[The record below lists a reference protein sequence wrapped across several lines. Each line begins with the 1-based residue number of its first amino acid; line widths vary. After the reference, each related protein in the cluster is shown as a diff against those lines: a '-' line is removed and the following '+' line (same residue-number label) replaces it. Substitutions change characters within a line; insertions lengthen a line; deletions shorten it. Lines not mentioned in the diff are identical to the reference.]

1 LIKSS
6 PEENVLIEL
15 NVAIKDK
22 HYENSKNTVLAQL
35 HFRVKPG
42 EFVAIIGPSGCGKTT
57 LLNMISGLES
67 CVGQHISYQNG
78 LEKNDF
84 QKSDTNN
91 NDNDFESGNSKNDYS
106 VSTQPNRIG
115 YIFQQPRLMPW
126 LTVRE
131 NIELVLDSTQHPKIE
146 GLLAQVGL
154 AQKGEYFPSQLSG
167 GMQRRV
173 SIARA
178 FAINPQ
184 LLLLDE
190 PFNSLDAPTAGR
202 LRKLLLDLCREK
214 KTTVVFVTHD
224 LQEAIYLADRI
235 IFLSDSPCTIIHESI
250 IDLPKPRTES
260 GIAELEFQAKLMKQF
275 PLLLAGN
282 LD

>member
-1 LIKSS
+1 
-6 PEENVLIEL
+6 LIEL
-15 NVAIKDK
+15 NVAIKNK
-22 HYENSKNTVLAQL
+22 YYANSQQAVLAQL
-35 HFRVKPG
+35 DFTVKPG
-42 EFVAIIGPSGCGKTT
+42 EFVAIIGPSGCGKST

-67 CVGQHISYQNG
+67 CSGQQISYN
-78 LEKNDF
+78 
-84 QKSDTNN
+84 KSTYQEGIANN
-91 NDNDFESGNSKNDYS
+91 KAIH
-106 VSTQPNRIG
+106 QLG

-131 NIELVLDSTQHPKIE
+131 NIELILAPAQFHQID

-154 AQKGEYFPSQLSG
+154 ANQGEYFPSQLSG

-190 PFNSLDAPTAGR
+190 PFNSLDAPTAAR
-202 LRKLLLDLCREK
+202 LRQLLIDLCAQRG
-214 KTTVVFVTHD
+214 TTVVFVTHD

-235 IFLSDSPCTIIHESI
+235 IFMSNSPSSIIHQVTV
-250 IDLPKPRTES
+250 DLPKPRIES
-260 GIAELEFQAKLMKQF
+260 GSLELAWQAKLMIQY
-275 PLLLAGN
+275 PQILSGSVCS
-282 LD
+282 D

>member
-1 LIKSS
+1 MINSS
-6 PEENVLIEL
+6 LEELALIEL

-22 HYENSKNTVLAQL
+22 YYANSEQAVLAQL
-35 HFRVKPG
+35 DFTVKPG
-42 EFVAIIGPSGCGKTT
+42 EFVAIIGPSGCGKST

-67 CVGQHISYQNG
+67 CTGQHISYNQSAYQ
-78 LEKNDF
+78 ER
-84 QKSDTNN
+84 STNTR
-91 NDNDFESGNSKNDYS
+91 E
-106 VSTQPNRIG
+106 QHQLG

-131 NIELVLDSTQHPKIE
+131 NIELILPATQYSKID

-154 AQKGEYFPSQLSG
+154 ENQGEYFPSQLSG

-190 PFNSLDAPTAGR
+190 PFNSLDAPTAAR
-202 LRKLLLDLCREK
+202 LRQLLIDLCVQRG
-214 KTTVVFVTHD
+214 TTVVFVTHD

-235 IFLSDSPCTIIHESI
+235 IFMSNSPSSI
-250 IDLPKPRTES
+250 VHQSIVDLPRPRKES
-260 GIAELEFQAKLMKQF
+260 GVAELEWQAQLMVTY
-275 PLLLAGN
+275 PNLLAGRI
-282 LD
+282 D

>member
-1 LIKSS
+1 MI
-6 PEENVLIEL
+6 NL
-15 NVAIKDK
+15 NVAIKNK
-22 HYENSKNTVLAQL
+22 HYANSQQAVLKQL
-35 HFRVKPG
+35 DFSVKSG
-42 EFVAIIGPSGCGKTT
+42 EFVAIIGPSGCGKST

-67 CVGQHISYQNG
+67 CTGQHISYNQSAYQEGIASNKAVHQ
-78 LEKNDF
+78 L
-84 QKSDTNN
+84 
-91 NDNDFESGNSKNDYS
+91 
-106 VSTQPNRIG
+106 G

-131 NIELVLDSTQHPKIE
+131 NIELVLQSAQHHKVD

-154 AQKGEYFPSQLSG
+154 ANKGEYFPSQLSG

-190 PFNSLDAPTAGR
+190 PFNSLDAPTATR
-202 LRKLLLDLCREK
+202 LRQLLIDLCAQRG
-214 KTTVVFVTHD
+214 TTVVFVTHD

-235 IFLSDSPCTIIHESI
+235 IFMSDSPSTIVHESFV
-250 IDLPKPRTES
+250 DLPKPRIES
-260 GIAELEFQAKLMKQF
+260 GVSELAWQAQLMAQF
-275 PLLLAGN
+275 PHLLAGRI
-282 LD
+282 D